1 MVKHNN
7 VCPNVHLK
15 KQWQRRVKTWFD
27 QPGRKKRRRKARIAK
42 AKLMAPNPTHKLR
55 PIVRGQTNKYNTK
68 ARLGRGFTV
77 AELKEAQILGI
88 NYARSLGIAVDLKRK
103 DTCKETTGINAQRI
117 KDYISRMILYPRK
130 ADKMDKKPQ
139 VKEATQEQLAAP
151 EAKMQNLCKK
161 IIPFPKEEA
170 GYTFSQI
177 TDAMKKENIY
187 QTQRKEIKTAQGFYR
202 RMEERKKKAAGGSK
216 KK

>member
-7 VCPNVHLK
+7 ITPNVHLK
-15 KQWQRRVKTWFD
+15 KDWQRRVKTWFD
-27 QPGRKKRRRKARIAK
+27 QPGRKKRRRNNRVLK

-68 ARLGRGFTV
+68 ARLGKGFTV

-88 NYARSLGIAVDLKRK
+88 SYARSLGIAVDLKRK
-103 DTCKETTGINAQRI
+103 DTCKETTSINAQRI

-130 ADKMDKKPQ
+130 ENKMDKKPQ
-139 VKEATQEQLAAP
+139 VKEATQEQLATP
-151 EAKMQNLCKK
+151 EAKMQNTCKK

-170 GYTFSQI
+170 GYSFAPI

-187 QTQRKEIKTAQGFYR
+187 KKQRTEIKTAQGFYR
-202 RMEERKKKAAGGSK
+202 RMEERKKKAASK